1 MLITA
6 KICGGNS
13 GGPIVNEEGSVV
25 GVSCQ
30 IPNYEGD
37 IGDYDDL
44 GYGIVI
50 PIKYLFEILSEKK
63 TMNVPHDFYREYN

>member
-6 KICGGNS
+6 KIRGGNS